1 MQSHMQDHEQYSRD
15 LNSNQTRIKS
25 DDLGRCRYI
34 IYVYTLSSVQNVCLV
49 LLAVMICA
57 WSIHTFLRI
66 DVLTFSYPCY
76 CAPVAFF
83 LSSKQRLG
91 PEEAS
96 LFSARLLAAR
106 NACMPDRRCCGWGP
120 SVGRF
125 EVKEFANQA
134 VTYFNACFSSFLQ
147 SLYILHSDFLAP
159 ARTRHS
165 MQGCGSWIRC
175 FSVTKDEAQSMQGQG
190 WRPCPEWCPALPSS
204 AATLPHWVPSS
215 SGGVT
220 IQVHRDHL
228 QNLSRF
234 LVDSSV
240 A

>member
-1 MQSHMQDHEQYSRD
+1 MQSHMQDHESP
-15 LNSNQTRIKS
+15 IKLALS
-25 DDLGRCRYI
+25 PTTLEDAG

-57 WSIHTFLRI
+57 WSIHTFLWI
-66 DVLTFSYPCY
+66 NVLTFSYPCY
-76 CAPVAFF
+76 CAPVAFL

-120 SVGRF
+120 SLGRF
-125 EVKEFANQA
+125 EVKELANQA

-165 MQGCGSWIRC
+165 MRKLNLMLLSHKGWSSIYARTGLEAVSW
-175 FSVTKDEAQSMQGQG
+175 M
-190 WRPCPEWCPALPSS
+190 
-204 AATLPHWVPSS
+204 VPSFAIICCHSASLGAFKLWRCDNTS
-215 SGGVT
+215 S
-220 IQVHRDHL
+220 
-228 QNLSRF
+228 
-234 LVDSSV
+234 
-240 A
+240 